1 MNYTIPVNPSDY
13 QCGVND
19 ILLAVENEFCAS
31 IATPCPGL
39 NTLVMGGSRLT
50 KEAEFD
56 IAEYSFEQ
64 DWNIIYVAIDKSKYN
79 SKHRLDD
86 MKISFF
92 DASGW
97 GEATVYDDCRI
108 WKEGALARL
117 VLQTSEPL
125 EMNVRI
131 NGDVE
136 IRDGECSY
144 HEHGFDLARKD
155 LGKRT
160 TRKQLSVPVIGTI
173 GDANVIFDIQTLP
186 KAWVTD

>member
-1 MNYTIPVNPSDY
+1 MKHTVLDCPSDY
-13 QCGVND
+13 HCGVND
-19 ILLAVENEFCAS
+19 ILLAIENEFCAS
-31 IATPCPGL
+31 IATPCLGL
-39 NTLVMGGSRLT
+39 NTLVMGGSSLT
-50 KEAEFD
+50 RNAEFD

-64 DWNIIYVAIDKSKYN
+64 DWNIIYVGVDKPKDGSKP
-79 SKHRLDD
+79 RLDD

-97 GEATVYDDCRI
+97 GEAIVYDDCRI

-117 VLQTSEPL
+117 VLQTNEAL

-131 NGDVE
+131 NGEIE

-144 HEHGFDLARKD
+144 HEHGFDLARMD
-155 LGKRT
+155 LGKRLT
-160 TRKQLSVPVIGTI
+160 QKQLSVPVIGII

-186 KAWVTD
+186 KAWVPD